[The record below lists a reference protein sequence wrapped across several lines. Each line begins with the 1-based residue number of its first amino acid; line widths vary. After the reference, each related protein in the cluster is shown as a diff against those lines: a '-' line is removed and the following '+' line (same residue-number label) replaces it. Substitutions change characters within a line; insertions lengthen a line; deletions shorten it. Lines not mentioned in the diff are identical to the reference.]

1 MKTIYIKLISIFGI
15 ALSSISVSGCSD
27 DFLTREPQDKLDA
40 KTFFTSQD
48 NAILA
53 VNAIY
58 NAALEPVKGRTY
70 SIDFDCM
77 SDNMYNYS
85 RNQGTQ
91 EFGQGTQGASSTYSL
106 NFWSRQY
113 KGISRANLVLEWLDE
128 CYKTNQ
134 PSVNI
139 RERLRGEAL
148 FLRAYFYS
156 ELVDFWGDVPYY
168 DSSVTI
174 ADGQPRK
181 KKSEIVE
188 LILKDLEKAAAK
200 LPVRYS
206 QNDTGRATRGAALAL
221 KGKVELYN
229 GMYLQAAATL
239 KEVEELADRD
249 ENGNY
254 SGGLRYDIYP
264 LYREMFLPQHE
275 DNCEVVFDI
284 QYIPGASIQGLSHQL
299 YTYTYVWNSYCPTL
313 SLVSD
318 YYTKGGY
325 PVTYDSST
333 GAWNSD
339 DPEFNPAS
347 PFSGRDPRLDAS
359 VIMPGSDDGRGK
371 IFVPWATTHPTA
383 MKIRKWNDYTETVM
397 NNSEHNII
405 LIRFADVLLM
415 RAEAL
420 VESGDYSETE
430 VYGLIDRVRRR
441 PSVKMPKV
449 SDREGSGLSRSELIN
464 VIRHERRVEFAFE
477 GTRVSDIRRWRI
489 GPEVMTDAYGFENGP
504 VRQSPAKY
512 IPLKVDTRSFNPD
525 RDYLWP
531 IPQDEL
537 NNNPALG
544 PGDQNPGY

>member
-1 MKTIYIKLISIFGI
+1 MYKNIFRGI
-15 ALSSISVSGCSD
+15 CIVALAVATAGCND
-27 DFLTREPQDKLDA
+27 DFLVREPQDKLDA
-40 KTFFTSQD
+40 KTFFTSQE
-48 NAILA
+48 NAVLA

-91 EFGQGTQGASSTYSL
+91 EFGQGTQGASSTYAL

-113 KGISRANLVLEWLDE
+113 KGISRANLVLEWLDK
-128 CYKTNQ
+128 CYEGDQ

-168 DSSVTI
+168 DKPVTI
-174 ADGQPRK
+174 ADGQPRRK
-181 KKSEIVE
+181 KAEIVE
-188 LILKDLEKAAAK
+188 QMLKDLDDAADK
-200 LPVRYS
+200 LPVRHAAA
-206 QNDTGRATRGAALAL
+206 DTGRATRGAALAL
-221 KGKVELYN
+221 KGKIELYN
-229 GMYLQAAATL
+229 GMFAEAAATL

-254 SGGLRYDIYP
+254 LGGLRYDLYP

-313 SLVSD
+313 SLVAD

-325 PVTYDSST
+325 PVTYDSATS
-333 GAWNSD
+333 AWVSD
-339 DPEFNPAS
+339 DPEFNAAA

-420 VESGDYSETE
+420 VESGDYSEAE
-430 VYGLIDRVRRR
+430 VRGLIDRVRQR
-441 PSVKMPKV
+441 PSVMMPKV
-449 SDREGSGLSRSELIN
+449 ADREGTGLSQKELREI
-464 VIRHERRVEFAFE
+464 IRHERRVEFAFE

-489 GPEVMTDAYGFENGP
+489 GPEAMTDAYGFENGP
-504 VRQSPAKY
+504 VRQTPAKY

-537 NNNPALG
+537 NNNPMLG
-544 PGDQNPGY
+544 PGDQNPNY

>member
-1 MKTIYIKLISIFGI
+1 MNKFNKILRGICFASIVTVMI
-15 ALSSISVSGCSD
+15 GCND
-27 DFLTREPQDKLDA
+27 DFLVREPEDKLDA
-40 KTFFTSQD
+40 KTFFTSQE
-48 NAILA
+48 NAVLA

-91 EFGQGTQGASSTYSL
+91 EFGQGTQGASSTYAL

-113 KGISRANLVLEWLDE
+113 KGISRANLVLEWLDK
-128 CYKTNQ
+128 CYEGNQ

-168 DSSVTI
+168 DRSVTI
-174 ADGQPRK
+174 ADGQPRRNK
-181 KKSEIVE
+181 REIVE
-188 LILKDLEKAAAK
+188 LLLKDLEDAAGK
-200 LPVRYS
+200 LPVRHAAS
-206 QNDTGRATRGAALAL
+206 DTGRATRGAALAL
-221 KGKVELYN
+221 KGKIELYN
-229 GMYLQAAATL
+229 GMYSEAAATL
-239 KEVEELADRD
+239 KEVEQLADRD

-254 SGGLRYDIYP
+254 LGGLRYDIYP

-284 QYIPGASIQGLSHQL
+284 QYIPGASVQGLSHQL
-299 YTYTYVWNSYCPTL
+299 YTYTYVWNSYCPTM

-325 PVTYDSST
+325 PVRYDFSKSV
-333 GAWNSD
+333 WISD
-339 DPEFNPAS
+339 DPDFNAAA
-347 PFSGRDPRLDAS
+347 PFADRDPRMDAS

-383 MKIRKWNDYTETVM
+383 MKIRKWNDYTESVM

-420 VESGDYSETE
+420 VESGDYLEAE
-430 VYGLIDRVRRR
+430 VRGLIDRVRQR
-441 PSVKMPKV
+441 PSVMMPKV
-449 SDREGSGLSRSELIN
+449 EDREGTGLGQDELRTI
-464 VIRHERRVEFAFE
+464 IRHERRVEFAFE

-504 VRQSPAKY
+504 VRQSPPKY

-537 NNNPALG
+537 NNNPMLG
-544 PGDQNPGY
+544 PGDQNPNY

>member
-1 MKTIYIKLISIFGI
+1 MKAIYKSLRILAAATAVMTLAGSCG
-15 ALSSISVSGCSD
+15 D

-40 KTFFTSQD
+40 KTFFTSQE
-48 NAILA
+48 NAVLA

-91 EFGQGTQGASSTYSL
+91 EFGQGTQGASSTYAL

-113 KGISRANLVLEWLDE
+113 KGISRANLVLEWLDR
-128 CYKTNQ
+128 CYETTK
-134 PSVNI
+134 PSVDI

-148 FLRAYFYS
+148 FMRAYFYS

-168 DSSVTI
+168 DKSVTI
-174 ADGQPRK
+174 SDGAPRK
-181 KKSEIVE
+181 KKEEIVA
-188 LILKDLEKAAAK
+188 LILADLEDAAAK

-206 QNDTGRATRGAALAL
+206 NSDTGRATKGAALAL
-221 KGKVELYN
+221 KGKIELYN
-229 GMYLQAAATL
+229 KMYSEAAATL

-249 ENGNY
+249 ENGTY
-254 SGGLRYDIYP
+254 LGGLRYDLYP

-284 QYIPGASIQGLSHQL
+284 QYIPGASVQGLSHQL

-313 SLVSD
+313 SLAND

-325 PVTYDSST
+325 PVENVGDGT
-333 GAWNSD
+333 WRSD
-339 DPEFNPAS
+339 DPGFNAAA
-347 PFSGRDPRLDAS
+347 PFTGRDPRMEAS
-359 VIMPGSDDGRGK
+359 IIMPGSDDGRGK

-383 MKIRKWNDYTETVM
+383 MKIRKWNDYTESVM

-420 VESGDYSETE
+420 VESGNYDEAE
-430 VYGLIDRVRRR
+430 VRGLIDRVRQR
-441 PSVKMPKV
+441 PSVMMPKV
-449 SDREGSGLSRSELIN
+449 ADREGAGLSATELIS

-489 GPEVMTDAYGFENGP
+489 GPQVMTDAYGFENTP
-504 VRQSPAKY
+504 VRQTPAKY
-512 IPLKVDTRSFNPD
+512 IPLKVDTRGFNPD

-537 NNNPALG
+537 NNNPMLG
-544 PGDQNPGY
+544 PGDQNPNY

>member
-1 MKTIYIKLISIFGI
+1 MKKISKY
-15 ALSSISVSGCSD
+15 AISLLAAVSLCACND

-40 KTFFTSQD
+40 KTFFTSQE
-48 NAILA
+48 NAVLA

-91 EFGQGTQGASSTYSL
+91 EFGQGTQGASSTYAL

-113 KGISRANLVLEWLDE
+113 KGISRANLVLEWLDH
-128 CYKTNQ
+128 CYETTQ
-134 PSVNI
+134 PAVNI

-168 DSSVTI
+168 DKSVTI
-174 ADGQPRK
+174 ADGTPRK
-181 KKSEIVE
+181 KKEEIVA
-188 LILKDLEKAAAK
+188 LILSDLDEAARR
-200 LPVRYS
+200 LPVRHAAA
-206 QNDTGRATRGAALAL
+206 DTGRATRGAALAL
-221 KGKVELYN
+221 KGKVQLYN
-229 GMYLQAAATL
+229 AMYADAAATL

-254 SGGLRYDIYP
+254 LGGLRYDIYP

-284 QYIPGASIQGLSHQL
+284 QYIPGASVQGLSHQL

-318 YYTKGGY
+318 YYTKAGY
-325 PVTYDSST
+325 PVVY
-333 GAWNSD
+333 NSD
-339 DPEFNPAS
+339 NGTWTSADPAFNPAS
-347 PFSGRDPRLDAS
+347 PFAGRDPRLDAS
-359 VIMPGSDDGRGK
+359 VIMPGSDNGRGE

-383 MKIRKWNDYTETVM
+383 MKIRKWNDYTEKVM

-430 VYGLIDRVRRR
+430 VCALIDRVRQR
-441 PSVKMPKV
+441 PAVMMPRV
-449 SDREGSGLSRSELIN
+449 ADREGTGLPRETLLQI
-464 VIRHERRVEFAFE
+464 IRHERRVEFAFE
-477 GTRVSDIRRWRI
+477 GTRISDIRRWRI
-489 GPEVMTDAYGFENGP
+489 GPEVMTDAYGFENAP

-512 IPLKVDTRSFNPD
+512 IPLKVDTRSFNPN

-537 NNNPALG
+537 NNNPALTAA
-544 PGDQNPGY
+544 DQNPGY

>member
-1 MKTIYIKLISIFGI
+1 MKTIYKNLTSG
-15 ALSSISVSGCSD
+15 LSAVAVCLSLAGCND

-40 KTFFTSQD
+40 KTFFTSQE
-48 NAILA
+48 NAVLA

-91 EFGQGTQGASSTYSL
+91 EFGQGTQGASSTYAL

-128 CYKTNQ
+128 CYRTTQ
-134 PSVNI
+134 PSDNI
-139 RERLRGEAL
+139 KERLRGEAL

-156 ELVDFWGDVPYY
+156 ELIDFWGNVPYY
-168 DSSVTI
+168 DKSVTI
-174 ADGQPRK
+174 ADGQPRRPK
-181 KKSEIVE
+181 EEIVA
-188 LILKDLEKAAAK
+188 LILKDLEDASAK

-206 QNDTGRATRGAALAL
+206 QKETGRATRGAALAL
-221 KGKVELYN
+221 KGKIELYN
-229 GMYLQAAATL
+229 GMYSQAAETL
-239 KEVEELADRD
+239 KEVEQLADQD

-254 SGGLRYDIYP
+254 LGGPRYDIYP

-299 YTYTYVWNSYCPTL
+299 YTYTYLWNSYCPTL
-313 SLVSD
+313 SLVAD

-325 PVTYDSST
+325 PVKYDSAT
-333 GAWNSD
+333 GAWTSD
-339 DPEFNPAS
+339 DPEFNPAT
-347 PFSGRDPRLDAS
+347 PFTGRDPRLDAS
-359 VIMPGSDDGRGK
+359 VIMPGSDDGRGN
-371 IFVPWATTHPTA
+371 IFVPWATMHPTA
-383 MKIRKWNDYTETVM
+383 MKIRKWNDYTESVI

-420 VESGDYSETE
+420 VESGNYSETE

-441 PSVKMPKV
+441 PAVMMPKV
-449 SDREGSGLSRSELIN
+449 ADREGTGLSKDELIN

-489 GPEVMTDAYGFENGP
+489 GPKVMTDAYGFENGP
-504 VRQSPAKY
+504 VRQSPAMY

-537 NNNPALG
+537 NNNPTLG